1 MVVLYINR
9 KFEVIIIKLI
19 TEMIDV
25 QESEA
30 VGKKKVAVVEEN
42 KSDDPAKKADDLE
55 QLKNHAIFLTI
66 YPVFPL
72 PNCLKSH

>member
-30 VGKKKVAVVEEN
+30 VGNKKVAVVEEN
-42 KSDDPAKKADDLE
+42 
-55 QLKNHAIFLTI
+55 T
-66 YPVFPL
+66 
-72 PNCLKSH
+72 